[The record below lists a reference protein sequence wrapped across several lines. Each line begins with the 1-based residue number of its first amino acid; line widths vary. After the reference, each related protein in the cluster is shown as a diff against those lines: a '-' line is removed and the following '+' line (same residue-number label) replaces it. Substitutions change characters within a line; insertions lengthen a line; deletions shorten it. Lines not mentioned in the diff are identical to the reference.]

1 MPNLPISQLPV
12 ANTPLTGSELFVL
25 VQGTDTK
32 QTTLSSI
39 IYSPTNNYGLFNQ
52 TGSSTPV
59 TGVAPFSGSLIDG
72 GVGTLSVPANGFTAG
87 DAFQATFSGIISAQN
102 NKTLEITI
110 KSGNVTLVDTGAI
123 TMPGI
128 TAKRWRMDIDF
139 SINKVGGPG
148 VAEIATAGTI
158 QFRTNSSGDV
168 VTEIF
173 SNINNTTF
181 DTTVNNT
188 LAVDAIWGNS
198 PTSAD
203 SIYSILFS
211 LLKVY

>member
-1 MPNLPISQLPV
+1 MPNLPISQLPS
-12 ANTPLTGSELFVL
+12 ASALTSNDVFAV
-25 VQGTDTK
+25 VQSGVTK
-32 QTTLSSI
+32 QSPYSSI
-39 IYSPTNNYGLFNQ
+39 LYAPTNNYGLFNQ
-52 TGSSTPV
+52 TSSSTPV

-72 GVGTLSVPANGFTAG
+72 GVGTLSVPANGFNVG
-87 DAFQATFSGIISAQN
+87 DAFQATLSGIISANN

-110 KSGNVTLVDTGAI
+110 QTGNTILVDTGAI
-123 TMPGI
+123 SMPGI

-139 SINKVGGPG
+139 SINAIGGAG

-158 QFRTNSSGDV
+158 TFRTDSAGNV

-181 DTTVNNT
+181 DTTTTNT
-188 LAVDAIWGNS
+188 LEIIAEWGSS
-198 PTSAD
+198 PSAAD
-203 SIYSILFS
+203 SIYSILFT

>member
-1 MPNLPISQLPV
+1 MPNLPISQLPS
-12 ANTPLTGSELFVL
+12 ASALTSNDVFAV
-25 VQGTDTK
+25 VQSGVTK
-32 QTTLSSI
+32 QSPYSSI
-39 IYSPTNNYGLFNQ
+39 LYAPTNNYGLFNQ
-52 TGSSTPV
+52 TSSSTPV

-72 GVGTLSVPANGFTAG
+72 GVGTLSVPANGFNVG
-87 DAFQATFSGIISAQN
+87 DAFQATLSGIISANN

-110 KSGNVTLVDTGAI
+110 QTGNTILVDTGAI
-123 TMPGI
+123 SMPGI

-139 SINKVGGPG
+139 SINAIGGAG

-158 QFRTNSSGDV
+158 QFRTDSAGNV

-181 DTTVNNT
+181 DTTTTNT
-188 LAVDAIWGNS
+188 LEIIAEWGNS
-198 PTSAD
+198 PSAGD

>member
-1 MPNLPISQLPV
+1 MPNLPISQLPS
-12 ANTPLTGSELFVL
+12 ASALTSNDVFAV
-25 VQGTDTK
+25 VQSGVTK
-32 QTTLSSI
+32 QSPYSSI
-39 IYSPTNNYGLFNQ
+39 LYAPTNNYGLFNQ
-52 TGSSTPV
+52 TSSSTPI

-72 GVGTLSVPANGFTAG
+72 GIGTLSVPANGFNVG
-87 DAFQATFSGIISAQN
+87 DAFQATLSGIISADN

-110 KSGNVTLVDTGAI
+110 QTGNTILVDTGAI
-123 TMPGI
+123 SMPKI

-139 SINKVGGPG
+139 SINAIGGAG

-158 QFRTNSSGDV
+158 QFRTDSAGNV

-181 DTTVNNT
+181 DTTTTNT
-188 LAVDAIWGNS
+188 LEIIAEWGSS
-198 PTSAD
+198 PSAGD
-203 SIYSILFS
+203 SIYSILFT

>member
-1 MPNLPISQLPV
+1 MPNLPISQLPS
-12 ANTPLTGSELFVL
+12 ASALTSNDVFAV
-25 VQGTDTK
+25 VQSGVTK
-32 QTTLSSI
+32 QSPYSSI
-39 IYSPTNNYGLFNQ
+39 LYAPTNNYGLFNQ
-52 TGSSTPV
+52 TSSSTPI

-72 GVGTLSVPANGFTAG
+72 GVGTLSVPANGFNVG
-87 DAFQATFSGIISAQN
+87 DAFQATLSGIISANN

-110 KSGNVTLVDTGAI
+110 QTGNTILVDTGAI
-123 TMPGI
+123 SMPGI

-139 SINKVGGPG
+139 SINAIGGAG

-158 QFRTNSSGDV
+158 QFRTDSAGNV

-181 DTTVNNT
+181 DTTTTNT
-188 LAVDAIWGNS
+188 LEIIAEWGSS
-198 PTSAD
+198 PSAGD
-203 SIYSILFS
+203 SIYSILFT